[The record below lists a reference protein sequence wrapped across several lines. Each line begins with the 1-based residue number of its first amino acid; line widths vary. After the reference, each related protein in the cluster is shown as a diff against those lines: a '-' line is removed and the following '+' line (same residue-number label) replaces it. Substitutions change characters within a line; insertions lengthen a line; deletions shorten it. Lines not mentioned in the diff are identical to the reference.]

1 MGLSVGARLGVYE
14 IGSPLGAG
22 GMGEVYRARDPRLG
36 REVAIKV
43 LPAEF
48 SADADRHRRF
58 EQEARAAAALNH
70 PNILAV
76 YDIGTHDRS
85 PYIVS
90 ELLDGQTLRERLRE
104 GPLAVRQ
111 AVEYARQLTCGL
123 VAAHAKGIVH
133 RNLKP
138 DNVFVTRDGRVKIL
152 DFGLAKTRPVAG
164 RAEPYFRRALELNP
178 RSSLVH
184 AYYGL
189 FLAVA
194 YRPDESSEQVH
205 VALDLDPL
213 SPFVHAVG
221 AVAHYLG
228 RGYPEAERLARRALD
243 LQMDYLLAL
252 WGLGL
257 ILTCS
262 GRVAEAIAVT
272 ERAVALSRAPKWVGV
287 LAGAYGLAGRT
298 ADLGHLEHELEERRN
313 RGEYVTPVSHVQFA
327 MARRDGGM
335 IRRAL
340 EDCLGDNSSFA
351 SLRIW
356 CGPSLDAWRTDGAI
370 DALLLRLGD
379 GVRPPSRMNAGA

>member
-90 ELLDGQTLRERLRE
+90 ELLDGQTLRERLKE
-104 GPLAVRQ
+104 GPLPVRH

-133 RNLKP
+133 RDLKP

-152 DFGLAKTRPVAG
+152 DFGLAKTGPVATG
-164 RAEPYFRRALELNP
+164 GADVTRAPQTVDGTVLGTVGYMAPEQLRGGPIDARADIFAVGVIVHELITGQTPFRR
-178 RSSLVH
+178 SSAADTMTAVLREDPPD
-184 AYYGL
+184 
-189 FLAVA
+189 LAVQ
-194 YRPDESSEQVH
+194 P
-205 VALDLDPL
+205 
-213 SPFVHAVG
+213 G
-221 AVAHYLG
+221 APA
-228 RGYPEAERLARRALD
+228 ALAR
-243 LQMDYLLAL
+243 
-252 WGLGL
+252 
-257 ILTCS
+257 I
-262 GRVAEAIAVT
+262 V
-272 ERAVALSRAPKWVGV
+272 
-287 LAGAYGLAGRT
+287 
-298 ADLGHLEHELEERRN
+298 RR
-313 RGEYVTPVSHVQFA
+313 
-327 MARRDGGM
+327 
-335 IRRAL
+335 
-340 EDCLGDNSSFA
+340 
-351 SLRIW
+351 
-356 CGPSLDAWRTDGAI
+356 
-370 DALLLRLGD
+370 
-379 GVRPPSRMNAGA
+379 